1 MAQPSKKPAMG
12 KKTPKVNAKALTS
25 TRKSDKEANPKSP
38 RNLRDMKFTKNRLKM
53 EAGVKATQKKNAKN
67 PVLGGDTY

>member
-1 MAQPSKKPAMG
+1 MAGMKP
-12 KKTPKVNAKALTS
+12 KTPKVNAKALAS
-25 TRKSDKEANPKSP
+25 TRKSDKKANPKSP
-38 RNLRDMKFTKNRLKM
+38 RNLKDIKITKNRLKM